1 MVETKGWIH
10 LKTDGVVEINIGC
23 DAARGGIVYGV
34 ALVQRRQHDK
44 ILVQTDNMEVIG
56 AIKEALSM
64 RSNSAIIQRIT
75 QLLQGVEN
83 WSIEHV
89 LREDNAEAN
98 HIAKLAFDRGE
109 GFQLYIVSPLDSF

>member
-1 MVETKGWIH
+1 IH

-23 DAARGGIVYGV
+23 DAARGVLRDYNANWILGFNRIVYGV

-44 ILVQTDNMEVIG
+44 ILVQTDNME
-56 AIKEALSM
+56 
-64 RSNSAIIQRIT
+64 
-75 QLLQGVEN
+75 GVEN

-109 GFQLYIVSPLDSF
+109 GFQLHIVSLLDSF